1 VRKGFH
7 GVQRSFVAKEIG
19 VAGRF
24 NTCMRRGTLLTQVL
38 VVNLLLIAA
47 AVIAASIASN
57 PDSSLRDSASI
68 GLVLGFALAA
78 TVAINIWLLSRRF
91 EPLERLATQM
101 EDTDLSKAAS
111 DSLGVETKG
120 SKEVLSLER
129 SFHGMLERLEAERRS
144 AASAALNAQE
154 KERARVARDLHDEVN
169 QALTGLLLRLE
180 ALRRGTDDPAIS
192 AELAET
198 SALASRAMQELLDLA
213 RRLRPT
219 TLDDLGLKAA
229 LATLVE
235 EVDRRRGIA
244 AGFEAEGDLGQYSE
258 EVQLV
263 AYRVAQEAV
272 TNVIQH
278 AEAEHMRVRLIGA
291 GERLEL
297 RVSDDGVGYGGSRD
311 HDRLGIA
318 GMRERALLCGGE
330 LTVES
335 EPGSGTRVTL
345 RA

>member
-1 VRKGFH
+1 
-7 GVQRSFVAKEIG
+7 
-19 VAGRF
+19 
-24 NTCMRRGTLLTQVL
+24 MRRGTLLTQVL
-38 VVNLLLIAA
+38 IVNLLLIAA

-57 PDSSLRDSASI
+57 PDNSLRDSASI

-101 EDTDLSKAAS
+101 EDADLSKPAS
-111 DSLGVETKG
+111 ASLVVETRG
-120 SKEVLSLER
+120 SQEVLSLER
-129 SFHGMLERLEAERRS
+129 SFHEMLERLEAERRS

-244 AGFEAEGDLGQYSE
+244 AGFEAEGDLGHCPE

-263 AYRVAQEAV
+263 TYRVAQEAV

-278 AEAEHMRVRLIGA
+278 AQAEHMRVRLIGA
-291 GERLEL
+291 GETLEL
-297 RVSDDGVGYGGSRD
+297 RVSDDGVGYGGGRD

>member
-1 VRKGFH
+1 
-7 GVQRSFVAKEIG
+7 
-19 VAGRF
+19 
-24 NTCMRRGTLLTQVL
+24 
-38 VVNLLLIAA
+38 
-47 AVIAASIASN
+47 
-57 PDSSLRDSASI
+57 
-68 GLVLGFALAA
+68 
-78 TVAINIWLLSRRF
+78 
-91 EPLERLATQM
+91 M
-101 EDTDLSKAAS
+101 EHADLSKPAS
-111 DSLGVETKG
+111 ASLVVETRG
-120 SKEVLSLER
+120 SQEVLSLER
-129 SFHGMLERLEAERRS
+129 SFHEMLERLEAERRS

-198 SALASRAMQELLDLA
+198 SALASRAMRELLDLA

-244 AGFEAEGDLGQYSE
+244 AGFEAEGDLGHCPE

-263 AYRVAQEAV
+263 TYRVAQEAV

-278 AEAEHMRVRLIGA
+278 AQAEHMRVRLIGA
-291 GERLEL
+291 GETLEL
-297 RVSDDGVGYGGSRD
+297 RVSDDGVGYGGGRD

>member
-1 VRKGFH
+1 
-7 GVQRSFVAKEIG
+7 
-19 VAGRF
+19 
-24 NTCMRRGTLLTQVL
+24 MRRGTLLTQVL

-78 TVAINIWLLSRRF
+78 AVAINIWLLSRRF
-91 EPLERLATQM
+91 EPLERLAAQM
-101 EDTDLSKAAS
+101 EDADLSKPSSAS
-111 DSLGVETKG
+111 LVVETKG
-120 SKEVLSLER
+120 SEEVLSLER
-129 SFHGMLERLEAERRS
+129 SFHEMLERLEAERRS
-144 AASAALNAQE
+144 AASAALSAQE
-154 KERARVARDLHDEVN
+154 KERTRIARDLHDEVN

-192 AELAET
+192 AELADT
-198 SALASRAMQELLDLA
+198 TALASRAMQELLDLA

-244 AGFEAEGDLGQYSE
+244 AGFEAEGDLERCSE

-263 AYRVAQEAV
+263 TYRVAQEAV

-278 AEAEHMRVRLIGA
+278 AQAEHMRVRLFGA
-291 GERLEL
+291 GETLEL
-297 RVSDDGVGYGGSRD
+297 RVSDDGVGYEGGRG

-335 EPGSGTRVTL
+335 APGSGTRVTL

>member
-1 VRKGFH
+1 
-7 GVQRSFVAKEIG
+7 
-19 VAGRF
+19 
-24 NTCMRRGTLLTQVL
+24 MRRGTLLTQVL
-38 VVNLLLIAA
+38 LVNLLLIAA

-57 PDSSLRDSASI
+57 PDSAFRDSTSI

-78 TVAINIWLLSRRF
+78 TVAINIWMLSRRF
-91 EPLERLATQM
+91 EPLERLVAQM
-101 EDTDLSKAAS
+101 EAADLSRPSATHVN
-111 DSLGVETKG
+111 VESKG
-120 SKEVLSLER
+120 PQEVRSLER
-129 SFHGMLERLEAERRS
+129 SFHEMLERLEAERRS

-154 KERARVARDLHDEVN
+154 QERARIARDLHDEVN

-180 ALRRGTDDPAIS
+180 ALRRQSDDPAIS

-198 SALASRAMQELLDLA
+198 SALASQAMRELLDLA

-235 EVDRRRGIA
+235 QVDRERGIT
-244 AGFEAEGDLGQYSE
+244 AGFEAEGELEGFSE

-263 AYRVAQEAV
+263 TYRVAQEAV

-278 AEAEHMRVRLIGA
+278 SEAEHLRVRLIGVDDA
-291 GERLEL
+291 LEL
-297 RVSDDGVGYGGSRD
+297 RVSDDGVGYDGTRE

>member
-1 VRKGFH
+1 
-7 GVQRSFVAKEIG
+7 
-19 VAGRF
+19 
-24 NTCMRRGTLLTQVL
+24 MRRGTLLTQVL
-38 VVNLLLIAA
+38 IVNLLLIAA

-57 PDSSLRDSASI
+57 PDNSLRDSASI

-101 EDTDLSKAAS
+101 EDADLSKPAS
-111 DSLGVETKG
+111 ASLVVETRG
-120 SKEVLSLER
+120 SQEVLSLER
-129 SFHGMLERLEAERRS
+129 SFHEMLERLEAERRS

-198 SALASRAMQELLDLA
+198 SALASRAMRELLDLA

-244 AGFEAEGDLGQYSE
+244 AGFEAEGDLGHCPE

-263 AYRVAQEAV
+263 TYRVAQEAV

-278 AEAEHMRVRLIGA
+278 AQAEHMRVRLIGD
-291 GERLEL
+291 GETLEL
-297 RVSDDGVGYGGSRD
+297 RISDDGVGYGGGRD

>member
-1 VRKGFH
+1 
-7 GVQRSFVAKEIG
+7 
-19 VAGRF
+19 
-24 NTCMRRGTLLTQVL
+24 MRRGTLLTQVL

-57 PDSSLRDSASI
+57 PDNSLRDSASI

-101 EDTDLSKAAS
+101 EDADLSKPAS
-111 DSLGVETKG
+111 ASLVVETRG
-120 SKEVLSLER
+120 SQEVLSLER
-129 SFHGMLERLEAERRS
+129 SFHEMLERLEAERRS

-198 SALASRAMQELLDLA
+198 SALASRAMRELLDLA

-244 AGFEAEGDLGQYSE
+244 AGFEAEGDLGHCPE

-263 AYRVAQEAV
+263 TYRVAQEAV

-278 AEAEHMRVRLIGA
+278 AQAEHMRVRLIGD
-291 GERLEL
+291 GETLEL
-297 RVSDDGVGYGGSRD
+297 RISDDGVGYGGGRD